1 MLLEMLI
8 FGVSLGVVLILGN
21 LVSFTLYMN
30 IVRETLQDKEL
41 LKNVI
46 KNNIEITKE
55 VMDELDMDI

>member
-21 LVSFTLYMN
+21 LALFTLYMGV
-30 IVRETLQDKEL
+30 IRETLQDKEL

-55 VMDELDMDI
+55 VMEELDI

>member
-1 MLLEMLI
+1 MLLEMLF

>member
-1 MLLEMLI
+1 MLLEMLF

-21 LVSFTLYMN
+21 LVSFILYMN
-30 IVRETLQDKEL
+30 IIRETLQDKEL

-55 VMDELDMDI
+55 VMEELDI

>member
-8 FGVSLGVVLILGN
+8 LGVSLGVVLILGN

-30 IVRETLQDKEL
+30 VVRKTLQDKDL

-55 VMDELDMDI
+55 VMDEMDI

>member
-1 MLLEMLI
+1 MLLEMLF

-55 VMDELDMDI
+55 VMEELDI

>member
-1 MLLEMLI
+1 MLLEMLF

-21 LVSFTLYMN
+21 LVSFILYMN
-30 IVRETLQDKEL
+30 VIRETLQDKDL

-55 VMDELDMDI
+55 VMEELDI